1 MIGEKTLELLKQVLA
16 ESSYTVA
23 ICGSGMMEE
32 GGILGLKQEGRA
44 YEIEQ
49 KYSESPEELFHIS
62 CLSRRPERFYEF
74 YREEILKKIPDMTP
88 SVRALARM
96 EEEDKLQCIVTTNI
110 FDLPEQVGCRNV
122 IYLHGSIYKNR
133 CPHCGR
139 LYSMEEIR
147 DSRHVPHCKNC
158 KTMIRPGTSLY
169 GEMVDSSIMSRTT
182 EEIARA
188 DVLLVLGT
196 SLRSEVYSNY
206 IRYFQGRKMVII
218 HRIPRPLD
226 EKADMGIY
234 DLPQNVLPLLV
245 DGGI

>member
-1 MIGEKTLELLKQVLA
+1 MARHPELLIPASSLEVLKTA
-16 ESSYTVA
+16 VIFGADAVY
-23 ICGSGMMEE
+23 I
-32 GGILGLKQEGRA
+32 GGEAFGLRA
-44 YEIEQ
+44 
-49 KYSESPEELFHIS
+49 K
-62 CLSRRPERFYEF
+62 
-74 YREEILKKIPDMTP
+74 
-88 SVRALARM
+88 A
-96 EEEDKLQCIVTTNI
+96 
-110 FDLPEQVGCRNV
+110 
-122 IYLHGSIYKNR
+122 KNF
-133 CPHCGR
+133 
-139 LYSMEEIR
+139 SMEEIR

-226 EKADMGIY
+226 EKADMVIY

>member
-1 MIGEKTLELLKQVLA
+1 MYCHHQ
-16 ESSYTVA
+16 Y
-23 ICGSGMMEE
+23 
-32 GGILGLKQEGRA
+32 
-44 YEIEQ
+44 
-49 KYSESPEELFHIS
+49 
-62 CLSRRPERFYEF
+62 
-74 YREEILKKIPDMTP
+74 
-88 SVRALARM
+88 
-96 EEEDKLQCIVTTNI
+96 

-133 CPHCGR
+133 CLHCSR

-147 DSRHVPHCKNC
+147 DSSHVPHCKDC
-158 KTMIRPGTSLY
+158 GTMIRPGTSLY

-206 IRYFQGRKMVII
+206 IRYFQGGKMVII

-226 EKADMGIY
+226 EKADMVIY

-245 DGGI
+245 DGEI

>member
-1 MIGEKTLELLKQVLA
+1 MRYNDVRVCGYQTCSGAIRTRGGLSGYDWRKNIGTPEAGIGRQQLYSCHLRFRDD
-16 ESSYTVA
+16 
-23 ICGSGMMEE
+23 GE

-88 SVRALARM
+88 SVRALARL
-96 EEEDKLQCIVTTNI
+96 EEENKLQCIVTTNI

-147 DSRHVPHCKNC
+147 DSRPC
-158 KTMIRPGTSLY
+158 S
-169 GEMVDSSIMSRTT
+169 
-182 EEIARA
+182 
-188 DVLLVLGT
+188 
-196 SLRSEVYSNY
+196 
-206 IRYFQGRKMVII
+206 
-218 HRIPRPLD
+218 PL
-226 EKADMGIY
+226 
-234 DLPQNVLPLLV
+234 
-245 DGGI
+245 

>member
-122 IYLHGSIYKNR
+122 IYLHGSI
-133 CPHCGR
+133 
-139 LYSMEEIR
+139 
-147 DSRHVPHCKNC
+147 
-158 KTMIRPGTSLY
+158 
-169 GEMVDSSIMSRTT
+169 
-182 EEIARA
+182 
-188 DVLLVLGT
+188 
-196 SLRSEVYSNY
+196 
-206 IRYFQGRKMVII
+206 
-218 HRIPRPLD
+218 
-226 EKADMGIY
+226 
-234 DLPQNVLPLLV
+234 
-245 DGGI
+245 

>member
-1 MIGEKTLELLKQVLA
+1 MVGEKTLELLKQILA
-16 ESSYTVA
+16 DSSYTVA

-74 YREEILKKIPDMTP
+74 YREEILKKIPNMTP

-96 EEEDKLQCIVTTNI
+96 EEEGKLQCIVTTNI

-133 CPHCGR
+133 CLHCSR

-147 DSRHVPHCKNC
+147 DSSHVPHCKDC
-158 KTMIRPGTSLY
+158 GTMIRPGTSLY

-196 SLRSEVYSNY
+196 SLRSEVYGNY
-206 IRYFQGRKMVII
+206 IRYFQGGKMVII

-226 EKADMGIY
+226 EKADMVIY

-245 DGGI
+245 DGEI

>member
-158 KTMIRPGTSLY
+158 KTMIRPGTSLRGDGGQQHHEPY
-169 GEMVDSSIMSRTT
+169 HGGDS
-182 EEIARA
+182 
-188 DVLLVLGT
+188 
-196 SLRSEVYSNY
+196 
-206 IRYFQGRKMVII
+206 QGRRAPGAGNQSAV
-218 HRIPRPLD
+218 R
-226 EKADMGIY
+226 GIQQ
-234 DLPQNVLPLLV
+234 LHTVLPGQE
-245 DGGI
+245 DGNYPPYTQAPG